1 MLREINSSGED
12 VAIVLVISTEILL
25 HQLMLLHLFS
35 GNNDKKRINKIV
47 IQLQMIQF
55 LGGVSFMIV
64 QTRIVPLHTHQ
75 GNQNTDNDY
84 FFRF

>member
-75 GNQNTDNDY
+75 GNQNTEK
-84 FFRF
+84 

>member
-1 MLREINSSGED
+1 MLRTINSSGED

-35 GNNDKKRINKIV
+35 GNNDKKRIKDV
-47 IQLQMIQF
+47 IQLQVIQF

-75 GNQNTDNDY
+75 GNQNTDK
-84 FFRF
+84 

>member
-1 MLREINSSGED
+1 MLRTIKSSGED

-35 GNNDKKRINKIV
+35 GNNDKKRIKDV
-47 IQLQMIQF
+47 IQLQVIQF

-75 GNQNTDNDY
+75 GNQNTDK
-84 FFRF
+84 